1 MRTPRARLPRGTGL
15 SPSSR
20 RNCVG
25 SKLSTSVEQ
34 KQIFE
39 GNAIQAKAALDA
51 AQEQVAQADI
61 NLQRTEVRSPVN
73 GTVTNLLLRKGDY
86 AHQGVSNVSIIDT
99 DSYWVDGYFEETKL
113 AQLCVGDSA
122 RQWLLFRDR

>member
-99 DSYWVDGYFEETKL
+99 NSYWVDGYFEETKL

-122 RQWLLFRDR
+122 EAVAAFS